1 MHRFLNTL
9 IGNWLT
15 LQILGLITKKI
26 WRAYFHLPGPQ
37 QLMWPGTIFL
47 FYTLSQ
53 ALVVRK

>member
-1 MHRFLNTL
+1 MNTL

-26 WRAYFHLPGPQ
+26 WRAYCHLPGSQ

-47 FYTLSQ
+47 FYPLSQ
-53 ALVVRK
+53 ALVIRK